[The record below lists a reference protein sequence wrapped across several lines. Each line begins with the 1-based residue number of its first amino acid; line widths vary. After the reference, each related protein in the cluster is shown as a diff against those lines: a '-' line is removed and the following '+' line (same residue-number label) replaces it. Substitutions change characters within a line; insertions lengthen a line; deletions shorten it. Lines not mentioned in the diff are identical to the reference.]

1 MQMAKRCEGQKDVNG
16 KKLPLFKTRQNEKKG
31 GAILFTKLKNLT
43 GHRIFRSPYT

>member
-31 GAILFTKLKNLT
+31 GGG
-43 GHRIFRSPYT
+43 GHPFQKTEKSDRTQDL